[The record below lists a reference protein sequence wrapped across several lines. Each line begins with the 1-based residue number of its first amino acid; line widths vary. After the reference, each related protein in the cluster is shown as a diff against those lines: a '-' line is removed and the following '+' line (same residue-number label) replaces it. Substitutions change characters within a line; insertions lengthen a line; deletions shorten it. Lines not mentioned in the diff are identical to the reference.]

1 MMRFIIKVLDTINDG
16 TCLSAEDLVEK
27 IVISDVFDLKRDF
40 GVNKVRLLMYFLFL
54 IPRAISIILG
64 ISLKIVCQ

>member
-1 MMRFIIKVLDTINDG
+1 MMRLIIKLLDTINDG
-16 TCLSAEDLVEK
+16 TCLSAEDLVKK

-40 GVNKVRLLMYFLFL
+40 GVNKVRLIMYVFFL
-54 IPRAISIILG
+54 IPRAMSIILG